1 MGEERGKM
9 RVSRQRITHILL
21 LCAIVSV
28 GVMGYVDHLTMTA
41 ADVQPA
47 KQDVKRNVAIDVVG
61 TQMPKVVFETI
72 DGASVDI
79 ENYRGKTIVL
89 HFWATWCVPCVKEF
103 PELLK
108 MSALAGDNVVLLTV
122 SNDRDG
128 QAVQKFLQRVDK
140 ENLAQGGNVVL
151 AIDPM
156 RTISQEVFQSYKL
169 PETILVSPS
178 FEMVKKIVGAETL
191 WSEPEML
198 GYLKGL

>member
-1 MGEERGKM
+1 MGEEREKV

-28 GVMGYVDHLTMTA
+28 GLMGYVDHLTMTA
-41 ADVQPA
+41 VDVQSTERDI
-47 KQDVKRNVAIDVVG
+47 KQKGAIDVTR

-72 DGASVDI
+72 DGVSVDV
-79 ENYRGKTIVL
+79 EKYRGKTIVL

-108 MSALAGDNVVLLTV
+108 MSALAGENVVLLTV

-128 QAVQKFLQRVDK
+128 QAVQKFLQKVDK
-140 ENLAQGGNVVL
+140 ENLAQGANVVL
-151 AIDPM
+151 AIDPA

-169 PETILVSPS
+169 PETILISPS

-191 WSEPEML
+191 WSDPEML
-198 GYLKGL
+198 RYLKEM